1 MNPST
6 TVGDYLALL
15 NARIDQRQALWI
27 ARRFDEAVRLGLAIE
42 RARNV
47 FKGGC
52 FGVAHQMLMEAV
64 S

>member
-15 NARIDQRQALWI
+15 NARIDQRQALWV

-52 FGVAHQMLMEAV
+52 FATAYQILAEGV
-64 S
+64 